1 MKCAKKWIGSLLVL
15 CCVAFGATS
24 VEAYV
29 SEGPCVDTD
38 NSNLKVSA
46 FIGSSETDYKFKE
59 DNREDSDV
67 ELERK
72 FIGIGLTKAI
82 DKRMDLYGAVGYLF
96 DGSLNPENMD
106 DFELDSGYFLSAGA
120 RYMMFQSGNVSAHIF
135 GQFDYI
141 LEEKFSDS
149 WNGID
154 FDTELDGYEFL
165 LGAAIRFQINDKFST
180 YAGISFVPFSDLT
193 YDVEARAGGR
203 TGNSDGDIE
212 RDDDLGF
219 KAGASYLINNQWS
232 IRGEAD
238 FVSDKAFVVS
248 AGRLF

>member
-1 MKCAKKWIGSLLVL
+1 MKCAKKWIGSLLAL

-46 FIGSSETDYKFKE
+46 FIGSSETDY
-59 DNREDSDV
+59 DDGDT

-82 DKRMDLYGAVGYLF
+82 GRRADIYGAVGYLF
-96 DGSLNPENMD
+96 DGSLNLENMD
-106 DFELDSGYFLSAGA
+106 DFGLDSGYFLSAGA
-120 RYMMFQSGNVSAHIF
+120 RYMMFQSGKVSAHIF
-135 GQFDYI
+135 GQFDYT
-141 LEEKFSDS
+141 LEEKFSGN
-149 WNGID
+149 WNRTDYDI
-154 FDTELDGYEFL
+154 ELDGSEFF
-165 LGAAIRFQINDKFST
+165 LGGAIRFQIDDKFST

-193 YDVEARAGGR
+193 AHVEGRAGGR
-203 TGNSDGDIE
+203 TGNSDGDAE